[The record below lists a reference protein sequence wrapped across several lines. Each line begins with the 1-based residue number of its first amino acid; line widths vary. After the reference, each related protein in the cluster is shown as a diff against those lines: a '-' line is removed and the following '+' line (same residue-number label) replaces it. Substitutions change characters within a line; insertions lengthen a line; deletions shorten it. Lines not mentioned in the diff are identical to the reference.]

1 MCRPADALILITC
14 STYIHVHDSS
24 IHAMNGINLF
34 FRTAILL
41 LSTLVCSM
49 CGELACCHA
58 PCWPAHPALTTLQFL
73 RVHFDM
79 SFAWNGVHGILLLSS
94 RAHACTMNNT
104 CPSAHAT
111 DITTP
116 SGSHNTC
123 AGHHSHKSQVDEKNS
138 KNCAQ
143 KHNAAQVCAVRWAH
157 CRRAGRHAAPAC
169 HCREHKCP
177 CSMHIVGAPTS
188 AVSAPWTA
196 MQLSGCAHG
205 CSRAARRTRA

>member
-1 MCRPADALILITC
+1 M
-14 STYIHVHDSS
+14 
-24 IHAMNGINLF
+24 
-34 FRTAILL
+34 
-41 LSTLVCSM
+41 
-49 CGELACCHA
+49 
-58 PCWPAHPALTTLQFL
+58 QFL

-188 AVSAPWTA
+188 AVSAAKGRAVTSSADARMAAA
-196 MQLSGCAHG
+196 MQLGGRAVSFEYGLACSSADARMTAAMQLGGRAHG
-205 CSRAARRTRA
+205 PP